1 MLVLEDSATGTQAGV
16 PAGVYV
22 VSVPNEH
29 TKQGSFQGCQWI
41 ANTLMEVRIYE
52 LLLGPK

>member
-41 ANTLMEVRIYE
+41 ANTLMDVRIYE